1 MNYKKIDEEEHLQS
15 TLQLIHDNKTALTLQ
30 ISQLKER
37 INQLGRLPDKDT
49 KEFHNLLMVN
59 QNQLE
64 QLSHSLEK
72 HEAAMDK
79 PYFGRIDYDD
89 LHEQSYETLYI
100 GKNGIARQQH
110 VLIVDWRAPAASV
123 YYENEPGE
131 GYYDVPG
138 ADQVPINLYLKRTYN
153 VSGGQ
158 LLGYYDNDIASNDQL
173 LVSYLSR
180 NKEAALDDII
190 ATIQKEQNL
199 IIRQPPFKNILIQ
212 GVAGS
217 GKTTVILHHLSYVLY
232 NYSKYIHPEE
242 CCIIGG
248 SKMLLSYIASGLPEL
263 DVSHIHA
270 RTMEDFL
277 TGLLERN
284 WKKKYRL
291 VPPGKDCMT
300 KSRIPFI
307 QALSRYIDAIRA
319 RLLAPA
325 SITDSQLGLL
335 LSDSNQAGTIELN
348 PTKSVAQISALI
360 NSRVLCQLES
370 MVMDDRDFLK
380 KKKSQYRNFWTPLSQ
395 YPSITDLYTDFL
407 TQFSEKE
414 EMYSETLDSLAQNRF
429 DIYDLTALV
438 YLYRR
443 LTAKKDFNQYRLILV
458 DEAQDFGESLYYVL
472 ANALDGCHFVLTGD
486 ISQNIHYDTGLNSW
500 ETMKG
505 IFLNSDK
512 DSFHLLLKSYRNT
525 IEISRL
531 ASRILKK
538 TAAKDYAIQPVIRH
552 GMEAAWITDRKEQ
565 LPIQGAALIRR
576 AMEKGYHTIAVI
588 CRSQEQTAQVRS
600 RLQDQG
606 ILLTDEEESFSNGAL
621 VLPVALSKGLEFDVV
636 ILWEPDKEHYPPD
649 SLHANLLYVAATRAL
664 HELYLLGTPD
674 WSSLLDIQDGAAG
687 NFL

>member
-1 MNYKKIDEEEHLQS
+1 MNYKNIDEERHFQS
-15 TLQLIHDNKTALTLQ
+15 TLQLIHENRTSLALQ

-49 KEFHNLLMVN
+49 KESRNLLMVS

-64 QLSHSLEK
+64 QLNRSLKK

-100 GKNGIARQQH
+100 GKNGIARQQNI
-110 VLIVDWRAPAASV
+110 LIVDWRAPAASV

-131 GYYDVPG
+131 GSYNVPG

-190 ATIQKEQNL
+190 ATIQREQNL
-199 IIRQPPFKNILIQ
+199 IIRQPPFKNMLIQ

-232 NYSKYIHPEE
+232 NYNRYVHPEE

-263 DVSHIHA
+263 DVDHIQA
-270 RTMEDFL
+270 WTMEDLL
-277 TGLLERN
+277 TSLLDRN

-291 VPPGKDCMT
+291 VPPGKDCIK

-307 QALSRYIDAIRA
+307 QALSTYIDSIRA
-319 RLLAPA
+319 RLLSPA
-325 SITDSQLGLL
+325 TISDCQLGIL
-335 LSDSNQAGTIELN
+335 LSDTNQAGTIELN
-348 PTKSVAQISALI
+348 PTKSVAQIAALI
-360 NSRVLCQLES
+360 NSRILSQLES
-370 MVMDDRDFLK
+370 ILMDDRELLK
-380 KKKSQYRNFWTPLSQ
+380 KKKGQYRNFWSPLDQ
-395 YPSITDLYTDFL
+395 CPSITDLYTDFL
-407 TQFSEKE
+407 IQYMKDG
-414 EMYSETLDSLAQNRF
+414 EMFSETLDSIAQNCF
-429 DIYDLTALV
+429 DIYDLAALV

-443 LTAKKDFNQYRLILV
+443 LAAKKDFDQYRLILI

-472 ANALDGCHFVLTGD
+472 AKSLDNCRFVLTGD
-486 ISQNIHYDTGLNSW
+486 ISQNINYDTGLNSW
-500 ETMKG
+500 DTMKE
-505 IFLNSDK
+505 IFLNGEK

-552 GMEAAWITDRKEQ
+552 GMEAVWITDRKEQ
-565 LPIQGAALIRR
+565 LPVQCAALIRK
-576 AMEKGYHTIAVI
+576 ALEQGYHTIAVI
-588 CRSQEQTAQVRS
+588 CLSQKQTVQVKS
-600 RLQDQG
+600 ALQKQG
-606 ILLTDEEESFSNGAL
+606 ILPADEEEGFSNGVL
-621 VLPVALSKGLEFDVV
+621 VLPVMLSKGLEFDVV
-636 ILWEPDKEHYPPD
+636 ILWEPDKEHYPSDPR
-649 SLHANLLYVAATRAL
+649 HANLLYVAATRAL

-674 WSSLLDIQDGAAG
+674 WSSLLDD
-687 NFL
+687 